1 MAELLEEDAALREH
15 ASADLDLDL
24 ESFAAGDA
32 EVRRAS
38 ISKKKA

>member
-1 MAELLEEDAALREH
+1 MAELLEKDAALREH

-32 EVRRAS
+32 EVSWGSR
-38 ISKKKA
+38 